1 VPHATTAIKPS
12 EMWRVE
18 RINRVNN
25 FACAALPNEEGRC
38 RLPGEKCIN
47 KKTTNRITPQQIE
60 LLGRRPRTYKGS
72 MTHSQADVDADLCQG
87 LVESYAVN
95 ERMNQIVLE
104 HLDPAAWR
112 ANLPMRKGRTIAA
125 IVAHVHNIRR
135 KWLRLSAPQITLP
148 APLDRATCTQKQA
161 RSALG
166 ESAARCSEMLVD
178 ALARPQGDVTLFRR
192 DGWARPWP
200 AGAAMVAYMIS
211 HEAHHRG
218 QVCMLAH
225 QFGFPLPIQA
235 ASGIWA
241 WETLWRQCGF
251 THPR

>member
-1 VPHATTAIKPS
+1 
-12 EMWRVE
+12 
-18 RINRVNN
+18 
-25 FACAALPNEEGRC
+25 
-38 RLPGEKCIN
+38 
-47 KKTTNRITPQQIE
+47 
-60 LLGRRPRTYKGS
+60 
-72 MTHSQADVDADLCQG
+72 MTHSQTDIGVDLCQV

-104 HLDPAAWR
+104 HLDPAAWH
-112 ANLPMRKGRTIAA
+112 AKLPGSKGRTIAA

-135 KWLRLSAPQITLP
+135 KWLRLSAPHLRLP
-148 APLDRATCTQKQA
+148 APLDRASCTQKQA
-161 RSALG
+161 RAALV
-166 ESAARCSEMLVD
+166 ESAALCSEMLVD
-178 ALARPQGDVTLFRR
+178 ALSGAQPDSQSRVESFRR

-200 AGAAMVAYMIS
+200 AGAAMLAYMIS

-225 QFGFPLPIQA
+225 QLGFPLPTKA

-241 WETLWRQCGF
+241 WEKLWKECGF